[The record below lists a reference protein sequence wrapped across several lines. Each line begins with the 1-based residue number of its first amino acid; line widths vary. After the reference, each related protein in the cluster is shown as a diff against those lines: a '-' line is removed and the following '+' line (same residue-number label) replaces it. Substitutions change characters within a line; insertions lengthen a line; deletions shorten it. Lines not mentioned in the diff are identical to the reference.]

1 MQISF
6 NMRNTILIFLLF
18 PLLILA
24 QEPYEDFG
32 SWTKIKLK
40 HSLNK
45 KISFTNKTELRTT
58 NNALLI
64 NQLYT
69 QFSGRVKINKHFSTS
84 MAWRIKMLNETY
96 GFTYENRLHNDITYK
111 NKISD
116 FNIFLRLRSQLSLN
130 PYSNN
135 EFHERTRFKA
145 SYKIN
150 KKMSFYLYDE
160 LYYKIMDQNSFAFY
174 EKNRFATG
182 IEFRLN
188 KSIDM
193 EVKYIRIRDKNIENP
208 EIMNIMGVVFSLE
221 I

>member
-1 MQISF
+1 
-6 NMRNTILIFLLF
+6 MRNTILTFLLF

-32 SWTKIKLK
+32 SWTKIMLK

-45 KISFTNKTELRTT
+45 KISFANKTELRTT

-69 QFSGRVKINKHFSTS
+69 QFSAGVKINKHFSTS

-96 GFTYENRLHNDITYK
+96 GLTYENRFHNDITYK

-116 FNIFLRLRSQLSLN
+116 FKIFLRLRSQLSLN
-130 PYSNN
+130 PYVSN
-135 EFHERTRFKA
+135 EFHERARFKA

-160 LYYKIMDQNSFAFY
+160 LYYKMMDQNSFSFY
-174 EKNRFATG
+174 NKNRFGTG
-182 IEFRLN
+182 MEFKIS
-188 KSIDM
+188 KSIEMD
-193 EVKYIRIRDKNIENP
+193 VKYIRIIDKNVENP